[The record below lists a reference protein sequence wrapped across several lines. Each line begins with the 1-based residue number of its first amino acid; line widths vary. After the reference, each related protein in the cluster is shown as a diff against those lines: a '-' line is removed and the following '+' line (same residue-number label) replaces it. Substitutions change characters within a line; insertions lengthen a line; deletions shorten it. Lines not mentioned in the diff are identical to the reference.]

1 MTMHL
6 ESESNPADCHPERI
20 EGSWIIMLLKDPSS
34 LFTSGSIV
42 ALLTPFALLVS
53 PASSTPPI
61 SATGGGGVLE
71 LLRMT
76 MGGVV
81 CFL

>member
-1 MTMHL
+1 MNID
-6 ESESNPADCHPERI
+6 SESKTNPASCHPLLR
-20 EGSWIIMLLKDPSS
+20 EGSWLIMLLKDPSS
-34 LFTSGSIV
+34 LTSGSIV

-61 SATGGGGVLE
+61 SVTGGGVVLE

-76 MGGVV
+76 LCGA
-81 CFL
+81 